1 MATMELP
8 EFGGMPR
15 PAGTSPT
22 ANTPAPVKPKL
33 VKKRRGKSANN
44 RKFSINR
51 SGKFSQ

>member
-1 MATMELP
+1 MDTIDLP
-8 EFGGMPR
+8 RFGAVPR
-15 PAGTSPT
+15 PTGTSPT
-22 ANTPAPVKPKL
+22 ATPVPVKPKL

>member
-1 MATMELP
+1 MDTIDLP
-8 EFGGMPR
+8 RFSPVPR
-15 PAGTSPT
+15 PAGTASP
-22 ANTPAPVKPKL
+22 APAPVKPKL